1 MWHVDFR
8 LWFSGRSTI
17 TDSSAN
23 LFRLLGVEA
32 VQASVV
38 KVQPREQVPV
48 TEIASH
54 YFAGLEHSLTVLLI
68 IHETKEPC

>member
-8 LWFSGRSTI
+8 LWFPGKRTLI
-17 TDSSAN
+17 DISAN
-23 LFRLLGVEA
+23 LFQLLGVKA
-32 VQASVV
+32 VQAPVV

-54 YFAGLEHSLTVLLI
+54 YFAGLEH
-68 IHETKEPC
+68 